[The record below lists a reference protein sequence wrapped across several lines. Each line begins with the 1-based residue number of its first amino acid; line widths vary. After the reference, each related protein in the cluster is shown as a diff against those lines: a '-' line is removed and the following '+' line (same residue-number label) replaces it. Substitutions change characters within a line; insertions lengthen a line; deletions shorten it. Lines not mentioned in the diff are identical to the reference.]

1 MSWRPEILDP
11 EKPAD
16 QQRLAALLNDGVR
29 RHDAMPSQQSV
40 ATGPSHDRQS
50 PTRWVYYP
58 WRSALVHVRGPDTF
72 HRIRLD
78 RNRNHITEAEQRTL
92 QSLKIGIVG
101 LSVGHAIAHLLAME
115 GLVGTLRLADHDT
128 LDLTN
133 LNRVPATLL
142 DLGTNKAV
150 VCARR
155 VLEIDP
161 YLKVEVFDDG
171 IHKDNLDAFLEG
183 LDVVVEECD
192 ALDWKIRVR
201 EEARARGICTL
212 MATSDRGLLDV
223 ERFDR
228 EPRRPLLHG
237 LVGALCS
244 EQLGGLSTEQKVP
257 HALAILGGED
267 ISSRLAAS
275 LIEVGQSLETWPQL
289 GSEVVLGATQ
299 VAHAVR
305 RFGLG
310 QHLPSGRQ
318 RLDLDRSL
326 PAEVSIRSRTAPVKR
341 PRTLEGDLVQRLAT
355 AASWA
360 PSAANSQPW
369 LFSAR
374 GDTFRITLDE
384 RRRLGLLD
392 IDGRAS
398 LIGLGAAA
406 ENARIHA
413 RAEGLQVE
421 IAWSDYPVPRATLH
435 LAPGSVDTEW
445 APMLARRRTDRRLG
459 DGQPLPAS
467 ILRALSETGG
477 PDVRILE
484 GQLGLV
490 QFAEILGRSDQLR
503 FTHPQLHRGL
513 IRELRWRPALDG
525 IEAHT
530 LGLDEGDLAK
540 MRVAARPEVMALVR
554 RWNGGRGL
562 RKSAHT
568 LLAGTSALAIVSF
581 EEDSDLGYA
590 RAGAT
595 VQRIWH
601 HANRLGVSVHPVAPI
616 TTYVRNE
623 TELDERFL
631 GQDLAEARSQ
641 HAGLMRLLKLGTRT
655 LALPM
660 RLTQVVGDLAPQSGR
675 RPVRTAIA
683 RESLPPGLNGSPIRD
698 ARLHARRNRLDLTAG
713 QGTSNPASD
722 KGSVG

>member
-1 MSWRPEILDP
+1 MRWRPEILDP
-11 EKPAD
+11 EEPAD
-16 QQRLAALLNDGVR
+16 QQRMAALLSEGVQ
-29 RHDAMPSQQSV
+29 RHDAMPTQPSV
-40 ATGPSHDRQS
+40 AMGTRPDRNP

-58 WRSALVHVRGPDTF
+58 WRAALVHVLGPDAF
-72 HRIRLD
+72 HRVRLD
-78 RNRNHITEAEQRTL
+78 RNRNHITEAEQCAL
-92 QSLKIGIVG
+92 QSLKIGVVG

-115 GLVGTLRLADHDT
+115 GLVGTLRLADHDA
-128 LDLTN
+128 LELTN

-150 VCARR
+150 ACARR

-171 IHKDNLDAFLEG
+171 IHTDNLDTFLDG

-192 ALDWKIRVR
+192 ALDWKMRVR

-228 EPRRPLLHG
+228 EPKRPVFHG
-237 LVGALCS
+237 LVGGLRS
-244 EQLGGLSTEQKVP
+244 EDLVDLSTEEKVP

-267 ISSRLAAS
+267 ISLRLAAS

-289 GSEVVLGATQ
+289 GSEVLLGATQ

-310 QHLPSGRQ
+310 QPLPSGRQ

-326 PAEVSIRSRTAPVKR
+326 PAEVSLRSRTVPAH
-341 PRTLEGDLVQRLAT
+341 RTRHLEGDLVQRLAT

-369 LFSAR
+369 LFSAW
-374 GDTFRITLDE
+374 GDTFCITLDE

-398 LIGLGAAA
+398 LMGLGAAV
-406 ENARIHA
+406 ENARIRA

-421 IAWSDYPVPRATLH
+421 IVWSDVPVPRATLH
-435 LAPGSVDTEW
+435 LARGSVDTEW

-459 DGQPLPAS
+459 DGQSLPAP

-484 GQLGLV
+484 DRLALG

-503 FTHPQLHRGL
+503 FTHPQLHREL

-530 LGLDEGDLAK
+530 LGLDEGDLAT

-554 RWNGGRGL
+554 RWNGGRAL
-562 RKSAHT
+562 RKSAHS

-581 EEDSDLGYA
+581 EEDSELGYA

-641 HAGLMRLLKLGTRT
+641 HAGLMRLLELGART
-655 LALPM
+655 LALPI
-660 RLTQVVGDLAPQSGR
+660 RLSTVVGDAAPQSGR
-675 RPVRTAIA
+675 RPVRTAITT
-683 RESLPPGLNGSPIRD
+683 EPFPPGLHGSPIREV
-698 ARLHARRNRLDLTAG
+698 RLHARRQRLDLMADP
-713 QGTSNPASD
+713 GTSRPAITD
-722 KGSVG
+722 GSTG